1 MVHDTFVRSK
11 IVCTLGPA
19 SSHPEII
26 KAMVDAGMD
35 VARLNMS
42 HGTALGHKKN
52 FQLIREINGVAI
64 LIDLPGPKIR
74 LGKFIQPI
82 KLIEGDRIHFT
93 TEKILG
99 YPNELPITY
108 TKLPCELTEKRHIYI
123 NDGLID
129 ILVTSIDDDLKG
141 FSGEVI
147 VGGEVSDNKGVNVPG
162 SLISLRPPTSKDL
175 EGIKFGVKLG
185 CDWFA
190 ASFIRT
196 KNDVKQVKKAI
207 FDLGGDQPIISKI
220 EHAEAVQNI
229 EEIVRESDAIM
240 VARGDL
246 GIEVPPWEIPLLQKR
261 IINECNS
268 QGRPVIVA
276 TQMLESMVSK
286 PQPTRAEAND
296 VANAILDGADA
307 VMLSAETAT
316 GLFPVESVRAMNKI
330 GFAVENRVTRNEYER
345 THAGPIIPDVIG
357 DLASRAVEAVD
368 PKAIFVVTRSGFSAL
383 MVSKH
388 RPRSR
393 ILAICKDKKIARRI
407 RLYWGVEPLDVPW
420 TDDRDLQIVQA
431 IDVALEQ
438 GFIDSNDVVMTIS
451 GSTLISPGQTTTLE
465 VLKVLDIIK
474 DRKEVFS
481 P

>member
-1 MVHDTFVRSK
+1 MVN
-11 IVCTLGPA
+11 
-19 SSHPEII
+19 
-26 KAMVDAGMD
+26 AGMD
-35 VARLNMS
+35 VARLNLS
-42 HGTALGHKKN
+42 HGTTQGHKKI
-52 FQLIREINGVAI
+52 FQLIREIDGISI

-74 LGKFIQPI
+74 LGKFKKPI
-82 KLIEGDRIHFT
+82 KLMEGESVHFT

-108 TKLPCELTEKRHIYI
+108 SKLPSELTEKRHIYI

-129 ILVTSIDDDLKG
+129 ILVTSIDEDIKG
-141 FSGEVI
+141 FCGKVI
-147 VGGEVSDNKGVNVPG
+147 IGGEISDNKGVNVPE
-162 SLISLRPPTSKDL
+162 SLITLRPPTVKDL

-196 KNDVKQVKKAI
+196 KNDVKQVRKAI
-207 FDLGGDQPIISKI
+207 FDSGGDQPIVSKI

-229 EEIVRESDAIM
+229 KEIVQESDAIM

-246 GIEVPPWEIPLLQKR
+246 GIEMPPWEIPLLQKR
-261 IINECNS
+261 IINECNNK
-268 QGRPVIVA
+268 GRPVIVA

-286 PQPTRAEAND
+286 PQPTRAEASD

-316 GLFPVESVRAMNKI
+316 GLFPVESVRAMNEI
-330 GFAVENRVTRNEYER
+330 GLAVENRVTRNEHEQLIKGL
-345 THAGPIIPDVIG
+345 TIPDVIG
-357 DLASRAVEAVD
+357 ALASRAVEAVD
-368 PKAIFVVTRSGFSAL
+368 PKAIIVVTRSGFSAL

-388 RPRSR
+388 RPKSR

-407 RLYWGVEPLDVPW
+407 RLYWGVDPLDVPR

-431 IDVALEQ
+431 IEVALAQ
-438 GFIDSNDVVMTIS
+438 GFIDTDDVVMTVS

-465 VLKVLDIIK
+465 VLKVIDIIK
-474 DRKEVFS
+474 DKDEVFS